1 MTRSTARLLVA
12 MVLAS
17 STQPTGCGREPL
29 LVEESPPVTV
39 RITPHHPA
47 RTPAGDSLLLAATA
61 NASDGRAVRLGSDA
75 FVWTSAD
82 PLAVAM
88 RPTPLDER
96 RAAVLATAGS
106 AAASTWVF
114 VEVSGVGRDSVQVE
128 VFVPSETTLRIQL
141 LYAPD
146 VPPRWRTFLESAAL
160 RWEWAMAGE
169 LPEVQLDSPGG
180 DCPTAPGEPTS
191 PPLAGAERGVRIY
204 VGTSG
209 RFPAG
214 TYVEAVGGPC
224 IQRPLPTPTTI
235 VGAITI
241 NRDHPANGIDFQRLE
256 YLVAHEMG
264 HALGLV
270 AVVNGERAEL
280 AEHVHGVARSHEPDS
295 QTDRR
300 AEIELGLIDGFHG
313 TSAQTHKL
321 RPFNFAKNRASSKVT
336 MTGGSVTRSPPC
348 GPACSEHRT
357 APRRYARSGSR

>member
-17 STQPTGCGREPL
+17 STQATGCGREPL

-47 RTPAGDSLLLAATA
+47 RTPARDSLLLAATA

-88 RPTPLDER
+88 RPRPLDGR

-270 AVVNGERAEL
+270 AVVNGEQPAWYD
-280 AEHVHGVARSHEPDS
+280 P
-295 QTDRR
+295 QTRTYRGAMALEGWRR
-300 AEIELGLIDGFHG
+300 VSGDAVDVLGELGAHWSLPGF
-313 TSAQTHKL
+313 TDDVMA
-321 RPFNFAKNRASSKVT
+321 
-336 MTGGSVTRSPPC
+336 TGGGGCACAITLVSIGGLLDLGYPAVWREAGRLRSSP
-348 GPACSEHRT
+348 E
-357 APRRYARSGSR
+357 